1 MLLQLV
7 CNLIWQH
14 TEVKICVEARHL
26 QRIALPSP
34 STHSASAIYLWLPSW
49 LCYEGHVLVY
59 RKISTTNVGKYKASM
74 RDECCD
80 IAFRPVLVNAW
91 ITWDNDVLGFP
102 SAGWICPFEL
112 AIFKDRLSK
121 FKEGSVAEPLCSE
134 DVSAHR
140 VQVFFSVH
148 QGNEGSRTRNSVL
161 FVVSSAGKRISFCA
175 SWVPTMDP
183 TTSCLA
189 MSTLCRFFPR
199 AEIPSAINPSFIIR
213 YWNEEDY
220 LVSTVRIDFEVS
232 AWQSRDYR

>member
-1 MLLQLV
+1 MTEFGACVLFATARLKNSSTVYVTTISMQ
-7 CNLIWQH
+7 IWFDN
-14 TEVKICVEARHL
+14 TEVRICVEARHL
-26 QRIALPSP
+26 QRPALPSP
-34 STHSASAIYLWLPSW
+34 STHSTLAIYLWLPSW

-74 RDECCD
+74 RDECFD
-80 IAFRPVLVNAW
+80 MAFPPVLVNAW

-102 SAGWICPFEL
+102 SARWISPFEL

-121 FKEGSVAEPLCSE
+121 LKEESVAEPFSE
-134 DVSAHR
+134 DVAAHR
-140 VQVFFSVH
+140 VQAFFSVH
-148 QGNEGSRTRNSVL
+148 QGSEGSRTRNSVL

-199 AEIPSAINPSFIIR
+199 AEIPSAINPSYIIR
-213 YWNEEDY
+213 H
-220 LVSTVRIDFEVS
+220 
-232 AWQSRDYR
+232 